1 MRRDLYWL
9 NYVLDGERCA
19 VVIEACDI
27 VLARRAGG
35 DPLDTESRRKIPQAY
50 VGRLLRPAEL
60 KELERALAL
69 PEKKGPAKSIPAK
82 SAARVRAGTETG
94 QGRGRGSFHDQIQKG
109 LAFRCERSGS
119 VARSTR
125 PPHHI

>member
-27 VLARRAGG
+27 VLARRAAGDIAGLFLGG

-82 SAARVRAGTETG
+82 SAARVRARNRDRTG
-94 QGRGRGSFHDQIQKG
+94 PR
-109 LAFRCERSGS
+109 
-119 VARSTR
+119 ARII
-125 PPHHI
+125 P

>member
-27 VLARRAGG
+27 VLARRAAGDIAGLFMGG

-94 QGRGRGSFHDQIQKG
+94 QGRGRGSFHDQLGWKP
-109 LAFRCERSGS
+109 A
-119 VARSTR
+119 TR
-125 PPHHI
+125 